1 MPSALEE
8 ELRTALEEELRTAL
22 EEELSMQSA
31 VTASRQHA
39 SHATAACIG
48 SRSTAH
54 SMRSS
59 RDRSAGFIDAVWSAK
74 RAPVSVLSMSF
85 ISSGS
90 EQTESRKGST
100 STLEASAKPKDATS
114 TCGERRVQRASTS
127 SWCARSASMGSAAAD
142 GRCAKIASRRV
153 TKPEATA
160 RGSPGEM
167 QATLRRQAIIRRIT
181 LRTSSATASLAAG
194 LASSVSSRCSSW

>member
-1 MPSALEE
+1 
-8 ELRTALEEELRTAL
+8 
-22 EEELSMQSA
+22 MQSA

-100 STLEASAKPKDATS
+100 STSAVAGPRGAATGGPLEASAKPKDATS

-167 QATLRRQAIIRRIT
+167 QASLRRQAIIRRIT